1 MHLIYVPIDNTYI
14 SVYICLMVARRV
26 ALVSDCKSETYAP
39 PPIYIHTCSV
49 TTALGGRW
57 QASMFTP
64 IYTHTCS
71 VTTAKRAE
79 HTVSQRNPSTL
90 STPTPVV

>member
-1 MHLIYVPIDNTYI
+1 
-14 SVYICLMVARRV
+14 MVARRV

-39 PPIYIHTCSV
+39 PPIYTHTCSV

-71 VTTAKRAE
+71 VTTVLGETGSRPFNTHTCSVTTAERAE
-79 HTVSQRNPSTL
+79 HAYPKEIPLPCQHPHL
-90 STPTPVV
+90 